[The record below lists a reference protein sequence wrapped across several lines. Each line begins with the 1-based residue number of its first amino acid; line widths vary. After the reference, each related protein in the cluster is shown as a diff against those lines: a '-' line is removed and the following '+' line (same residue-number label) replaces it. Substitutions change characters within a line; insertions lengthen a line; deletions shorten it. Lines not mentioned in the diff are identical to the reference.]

1 MPIASHQY
9 TVKTAKCFYATET
22 QEQQRS
28 QNRKFWNRIKLKIYQ
43 SQSKFPLYLCL

>member
-28 QNRKFWNRIKLKIYQ
+28 QNRKFWNRIKLKIYIKVKA
-43 SQSKFPLYLCL
+43 SFRYIYV